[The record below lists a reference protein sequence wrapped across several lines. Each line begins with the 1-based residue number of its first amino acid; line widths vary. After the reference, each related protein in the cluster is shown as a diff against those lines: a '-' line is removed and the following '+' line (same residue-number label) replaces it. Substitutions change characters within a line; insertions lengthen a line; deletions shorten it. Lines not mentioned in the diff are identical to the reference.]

1 MTITADTLT
10 KEQRHYNMSRIR
22 STNTKPEIYVRKKL
36 FAAGFRYRKNDKRYP
51 GTPDIVLPKYKTVI
65 FIHGC
70 FWHMHEGNPC
80 FRMPSTNTEYWK
92 PKLERNRQ
100 RDIKNQESLR
110 LMGWNVI
117 VVWECQLRKNIR
129 EQTISEL
136 IRQIKAGSVNSLI

>member
-1 MTITADTLT
+1 MTITADNLT

-22 STNTKPEIYVRKKL
+22 STNTKPEMYVRKKL

-51 GTPDIVLPKYKTVI
+51 GAPDIVLPKYKTVI
-65 FIHGC
+65 FVHGC
-70 FWHMHEGNPC
+70 FWHMHEGKPC
-80 FRMPSTNTEYWK
+80 FKMPSTHQEYWK
-92 PKLERNRQ
+92 PKLERNKQ

-117 VVWECQLRKNIR
+117 VIWECQLRKNIR

-136 IRQIKAGSVNSLI
+136 IRQIKAGSVLMR